1 MTTEVSNEKQS
12 RDRVVAPS
20 RFVDNEVY
28 LAALLFGSISAVV
41 EIGNRFEEYN
51 REVGADARFF
61 RID

>member
-1 MTTEVSNEKQS
+1 MATEVSNVKLTREE
-12 RDRVVAPS
+12 VVAPP

-61 RID
+61 RIG

>member
-1 MTTEVSNEKQS
+1 MTTEASNVKLTREE
-12 RDRVVAPS
+12 VVAPS

-28 LAALLFGSISAVV
+28 LAALLFGSISAAV

>member
-1 MTTEVSNEKQS
+1 MTTEVSNVKLTREE
-12 RDRVVAPS
+12 VVAPP

-51 REVGADARFF
+51 MEVGADARFF

>member
-1 MTTEVSNEKQS
+1 MTTEVSNVKLTREE
-12 RDRVVAPS
+12 VVAPP

-61 RID
+61 

>member
-1 MTTEVSNEKQS
+1 MVTEVSNRKQS
-12 RDRVVAPS
+12 RDRMVAPS

-41 EIGNRFEEYN
+41 EFSNRFEEYN

-61 RID
+61 RIG

>member
-1 MTTEVSNEKQS
+1 MTTEVSNIKLTREE
-12 RDRVVAPS
+12 VVAPP

-61 RID
+61 RIS

>member
-1 MTTEVSNEKQS
+1 MATEVSNRKQS
-12 RDRVVAPS
+12 RDRMVAPP

-28 LAALLFGSISAVV
+28 LATLLFGSISAVV

-61 RID
+61 

>member
-1 MTTEVSNEKQS
+1 MTTEVSNVKLS
-12 RDRVVAPS
+12 REEVVAPP

>member
-1 MTTEVSNEKQS
+1 MTTEVSNIKLTREE
-12 RDRVVAPS
+12 VVAPP
-20 RFVDNEVY
+20 RFEDTESY

>member
-1 MTTEVSNEKQS
+1 MVTEVSNVKLTREE
-12 RDRVVAPS
+12 VVAPP

-41 EIGNRFEEYN
+41 EFGNRFEEYN

>member
-1 MTTEVSNEKQS
+1 MTTEVSNVKLTREE
-12 RDRVVAPS
+12 VVAPP

-28 LAALLFGSISAVV
+28 LAALLFGSLSAVV

>member
-1 MTTEVSNEKQS
+1 MSECVSNKKQS
-12 RDRVVAPS
+12 RDRMVAPS

-41 EIGNRFEEYN
+41 EFGNRFEEYN

>member
-1 MTTEVSNEKQS
+1 MVTEVSNRKQS
-12 RDRVVAPS
+12 RDRMVAPP

-61 RID
+61 RIG

>member
-1 MTTEVSNEKQS
+1 MSDCVSNEKQS
-12 RDRVVAPS
+12 RDRMVAPP

-28 LAALLFGSISAVV
+28 LAALLFGSISAAV

>member
-1 MTTEVSNEKQS
+1 MTTEVSNVKLTREE
-12 RDRVVAPS
+12 VVAPS
-20 RFVDNEVY
+20 RFVDNEIY

>member
-1 MTTEVSNEKQS
+1 MTTEVSNVKLTREE
-12 RDRVVAPS
+12 VVAPP

-28 LAALLFGSISAVV
+28 LAALLFGSLSAVV

-61 RID
+61 RIG

>member
-1 MTTEVSNEKQS
+1 MTTEASNVKLS
-12 RDRVVAPS
+12 REEVVAPP

>member
-1 MTTEVSNEKQS
+1 MATEVSNRKQS
-12 RDRVVAPS
+12 RDRMVAPP

-28 LAALLFGSISAVV
+28 LAALLFGSISAAV

>member
-1 MTTEVSNEKQS
+1 MTTEVSNVKLTREE
-12 RDRVVAPS
+12 VVAPP

-41 EIGNRFEEYN
+41 EIGNRFEENN

-61 RID
+61 

>member
-1 MTTEVSNEKQS
+1 MTTEASNVKLS
-12 RDRVVAPS
+12 REEVVAPP
-20 RFVDNEVY
+20 RFVDNEIY